1 MKDDGFLVL
10 PNYLSSFTLLFVY
23 FFQPYNSNKS
33 YAPELVRPH
42 CGMININNELDIV
55 RSY

>member
-33 YAPELVRPH
+33 YGPKLVRPH
-42 CGMININNELDIV
+42 CGMININNELDII